1 MIFITRHNVNSNEPL
16 GFTSRNVMLP
26 RVTFLPDFSLSIVI
40 AGIVQNSMALIRFYF
55 HMGEG
60 KILISYQMYNNL
72 NHAHCVGF
80 FGKNKIYVIITP
92 KNDFGKLENNITV
105 LVNEMKS
112 SLCENIMGSK

>member
-72 NHAHCVGF
+72 NHAHCVDF
-80 FGKNKIYVIITP
+80 LEKIKFTLLLHRKTILASWKII
-92 KNDFGKLENNITV
+92 LQ
-105 LVNEMKS
+105 S
-112 SLCENIMGSK
+112 SLMK